1 MTESLYPEQYCQENN
16 LSVRKFAEM
25 LDIPERTLS
34 GYERSERTP
43 TAPLFI
49 KLHNICNVNLNWFVS
64 GEGNMFNSEEDV
76 SEDVLTQ
83 KVEAILKK
91 NNLI

>member
-1 MTESLYPEQYCQENN
+1 MYIENLKKVRRYFN
-16 LSVRKFAEM
+16 LSIKKFAEKLEM
-25 LDIPERTLS
+25 SASTIT
-34 GYERSERTP
+34 GYERGKRTP

-76 SEDVLTQ
+76 SEDILTQ

-91 NNLI
+91 NKLI